1 MKSFA
6 PTLRLTVLTLA
17 AAASLQACAPL
28 IVGGAAVG
36 GSLMVTDRRT
46 SGAQVEDK
54 SIEIKGANR
63 IKDALGDR
71 GHVNINSYNR
81 LVLLTG
87 EVPTEADR
95 TAAEQALSRVEN
107 VKSVVNELAVGFN
120 SSLTSR
126 SNDVLLQGKV
136 KATLVDTKDLISNA
150 FDIVVDRGNV
160 YLMGRVTEREATR
173 ATDLTRSISG
183 VAKVVRVFEIIT
195 EAELA
200 DQPAPTRPAPTVT
213 PGAAP

>member
-1 MKSFA
+1 MKSIA